1 MRVPYVDFSR
11 QYAAERARIIEA
23 VDRVFTGG
31 VYILGP
37 EVEAFEASLAKACG
51 VKRAVAVANGTDAL
65 VMALKA
71 LGVGP
76 GDEVVTA
83 PNSFVASASCSALVG
98 AKPTF
103 CDVGPDQLMDPVAL
117 EAALTPRTKAIIPVH
132 LTGRVCDMD
141 AILAVAKRRG
151 IPVIEDA
158 AQAVGASYKGRPAG
172 SFGTMSCFSFHPL
185 KNLNAAGD
193 AGAIL
198 TDDDALAERL
208 VLMRNHGLK
217 SRNETSF
224 WGFNSRMDAVQAAVL
239 NVRLEGLPVVT
250 AARRRNAERYRLGLQ
265 GAVSCPPDGPGDAYH
280 LFVIQCAR
288 RDELQRFLKDGG
300 VSTAIHY
307 PVPIHLQ
314 PACAASGYKAGDF
327 PECERQSARIL
338 SLPIHQ
344 YLTDEQIDH
353 VIARIREFYSA

>member
-1 MRVPYVDFSR
+1 MDFSR
-11 QYAAERARIIEA
+11 QYAAERDRVLAA

-31 VYILGP
+31 TYILGP
-37 EVEAFEASLAKACG
+37 EVEAFEAGLAKICG
-51 VKRAVAVANGTDAL
+51 AKRAIAVANGTDAL
-65 VMALKA
+65 VMALKT

-76 GDEVVTA
+76 GDEILTA
-83 PNSFVASASCSALVG
+83 PNSFLASASCAALLG

-103 CDVGPDQLMDPVAL
+103 CDVGADQLMD
-117 EAALTPRTKAIIPVH
+117 AASLDAAITSRTKAIVPVH

-141 AILAVAKRRG
+141 AILAVASRRG

-172 SFGTMSCFSFHPL
+172 SFGLMSCFSFHPL

-198 TDDDALAERL
+198 TSDAALAERL
-208 VLMRNHGLK
+208 ALMRNHGLK
-217 SRNETSF
+217 SRNDAAF

-239 NVRLEGLPVVT
+239 NLRLEGLPAVT
-250 AARRRNAERYRLGLQ
+250 AARRANAERYRRGLGD
-265 GAVSCPPDGPGDAYH
+265 AVTCPPDGAGDAYH
-280 LFVIQCAR
+280 LFVIQCDR
-288 RDELQRFLKDGG
+288 RDELQRFLKEAG

-314 PACAASGYKAGDF
+314 EACASSGYKAGDF

-344 YLTDEQIDH
+344 YLDGEQIDH
-353 VIARIREFYSA
+353 VIARIREFYSR